1 MLLPGPKSF
10 ATGSKELKK
19 DPFHF
24 IAAKCVNAH
33 FSTFCAKMVGIV
45 LVLVKWFRA
54 STFSVNGILKDFF
67 RFEIISNASSNL
79 ITHHKV

>member
-1 MLLPGPKSF
+1 MLLPGPKTF

-54 STFSVNGILKDFF
+54 STFSVNGVMKDCFGF
-67 RFEIISNASSNL
+67 
-79 ITHHKV
+79 